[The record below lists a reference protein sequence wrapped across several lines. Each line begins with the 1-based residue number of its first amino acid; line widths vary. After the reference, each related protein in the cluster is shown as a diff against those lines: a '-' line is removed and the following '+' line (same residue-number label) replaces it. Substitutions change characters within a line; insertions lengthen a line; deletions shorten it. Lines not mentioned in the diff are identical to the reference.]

1 MTATNLFRS
10 LPLLALAFA
19 TAPAPSL
26 AQVSPPRPVL
36 TEAPA
41 ATAAASSVPPPV
53 ASPPRAPS
61 QPTQMASPAA
71 KPSANAS
78 GASEVPPLSAP
89 GITPNSSASLPVAP
103 MSGPLT
109 LDTVLREADVRNPD
123 LIAARSL
130 VVSAQARVAQATRT
144 PLQLVVQPAITED
157 VPGGVGRLQQFAA
170 GFSQQVSPGIKLA
183 RSAAVY
189 DVTLARGLVEAT
201 SRDVRGRIVEAYY
214 ALAATQT
221 RIAAAEQNVRSANGL
236 VTIARLRERAGAV
249 GGFEVLRVTVELR
262 RAQSEL
268 AQARSSLRQNAI
280 ALGALVGRAVD
291 PAATLTIDASARVD
305 ATLDAAKAVENAL
318 MRDPTSAQLRA
329 TLARSSAQLDAARA
343 QRRPALSVNAGYL
356 LQRAPDS
363 GNRTSRGVTASLGV
377 SFPIVDFGTIRG
389 AELEARANA
398 ATARAQ
404 IAGRELQL
412 RASIAAAREAIE
424 TNRSRREFADESLRQ
439 AAKGLQIAQFGFRQG
454 ALGTLDIISARTAA
468 TTARTERDQARGD
481 YAAAVA
487 KLRILLGDPIAP

>member
-1 MTATNLFRS
+1 MTTTNLFR
-10 LPLLALAFA
+10 PLVLLTLAFA

-36 TEAPA
+36 TAAPA
-41 ATAAASSVPPPV
+41 ATAAASS
-53 ASPPRAPS
+53 APS
-61 QPTQMASPAA
+61 ALANPARASSQPAQMASPAA
-71 KPSANAS
+71 YPSANAP
-78 GASEVPPLSAP
+78 GASEVPPLSAT
-89 GITPNSSASLPVAP
+89 GITPNSSASLAIAP
-103 MSGPLT
+103 MSGLLPL
-109 LDTVLREADVRNPD
+109 DAVLREANVRNPD

-130 VVSAQARVAQATRT
+130 VVSAQARVAQAARA
-144 PLQLVVQPAITED
+144 PLQFIVQPAITED

-170 GFSQQVSPGIKLA
+170 GLSQQVSPGIRFA
-183 RSAAVY
+183 RAVAAY
-189 DVTLARGLVEAT
+189 DVTLARGLAEAT
-201 SRDVRGRIVEAYY
+201 SRDVRVRIVEGYY
-214 ALAATQT
+214 ALSATQT
-221 RIAAAEQNVRSANGL
+221 RITAAEQNVRSANDL

-268 AQARSSLRQNAI
+268 AQARASLRQNAI

-291 PAATLTIDASARVD
+291 PAATLPIDAQSGVGT
-305 ATLDAAKAVENAL
+305 TLDAAKAVERAL
-318 MRDPTSAQLRA
+318 TRDPTSAQLRA
-329 TLARSSAQLDAARA
+329 TLARSNAQLDAARA

-356 LQRAPDS
+356 VQRTPNA

-377 SFPIVDFGTIRG
+377 SFPVVDFGTIRG

-398 ATARAQ
+398 TTARAQ

-424 TNRSRREFADESLRQ
+424 SSRSRLEFAGESLRQ
-439 AAKGLQIAQFGFRQG
+439 ADKGLQIAQFGFRQG

-468 TTARTERDQARGD
+468 TTARTERDQARGE
-481 YAAAVA
+481 YAASVA